1 MLSVP
6 TYASADTNNSIDLD
20 IEGGSST
27 GFVALV
33 NRLRTKFNGASKKY
47 YVTAVRM
54 FCSLLLIV
62 THVRTRHLNAP
73 SRMPTS
79 ALF

>member
-1 MLSVP
+1 MYS
-6 TYASADTNNSIDLD
+6 SADTNNSIDLD

-54 FCSLLLIV
+54 FCSLL
-62 THVRTRHLNAP
+62 
-73 SRMPTS
+73 
-79 ALF
+79 